1 VEDKTIVELYWRRSD
16 EAIPATQQKY
26 GDYCLAIAQ
35 NILTD
40 RRDAEECVSDTWLQ
54 AWNSMPPHRPAVLSA
69 FLGKIT
75 RGLCLNRFR
84 HNHAQK
90 RGGGQL
96 PLVLEELA
104 ESLPGG
110 TETEE
115 ELDRR
120 QLEQLIGGFLAGL
133 PPKKRAIFLCRYW
146 YADSIDS
153 IADRFGMSS
162 GGVTL
167 CLSRLRGGL
176 RQTLEKGGYA
186 L

>member
-1 VEDKTIVELYWRRSD
+1 MEDKTIVELYWQRSG

-26 GDYCLAIAQ
+26 GAYCTTIAQ

-40 RRDAEECVSDTWLQ
+40 HRDAEECVSDTWLQ
-54 AWNSMPPHRPAVLSA
+54 AWNSMPPHRPTVLSA

-75 RGLCLNRFR
+75 RSLSLNRFH

-90 RGGGQL
+90 RGGGEL
-96 PLVLEELA
+96 PLVLEELGEA
-104 ESLPGG
+104 LPGG

-120 QLEQLIGGFLAGL
+120 QLEQTINGFLAGL
-133 PPKKRAIFLCRYW
+133 PQKKRAIFVCRYW

-153 IADRFGMSS
+153 IAARFGMTQ
-162 GGVTL
+162 GGVTM
-167 CLSRLRGGL
+167 CLSRLRADL
-176 RQTLEKGGYA
+176 RKCLEKGGYA